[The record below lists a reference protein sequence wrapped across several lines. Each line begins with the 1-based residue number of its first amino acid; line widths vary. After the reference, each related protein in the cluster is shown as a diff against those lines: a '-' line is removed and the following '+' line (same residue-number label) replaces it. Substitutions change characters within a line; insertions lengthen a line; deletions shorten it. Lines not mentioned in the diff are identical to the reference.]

1 LLRAT
6 TSAFPD
12 NCRAHGVAGSG
23 AAEPKE
29 PGGNRH
35 AQFQQHSTDQACRGA
50 DGAVF
55 SLWMHAPRC
64 ACSFS
69 CLDRTL
75 GRTVGDFRS
84 RQGSAFGRLD
94 RTRSEEVE
102 QLKKK
107 GGQAWFGGWSG
118 KQTELTKV

>member
-1 LLRAT
+1 MESQEAEQQNRRSLEEIDVLNFNNTRLTKRVEGLMERCLA
-6 TSAFPD
+6 SGCMRPD
-12 NCRAHGVAGSG
+12 AHARS
-23 AAEPKE
+23 
-29 PGGNRH
+29 H
-35 AQFQQHSTDQACRGA
+35 AWTER
-50 DGAVF
+50 
-55 SLWMHAPRC
+55 
-64 ACSFS
+64 
-69 CLDRTL
+69 LD
-75 GRTVGDFRS
+75 RTVGDFRS